1 MVNQDRIKRITL
13 FLLVAGLF
21 ILLGYA
27 ILRIYQGSNGTVV
40 PSGTSPVSGGIQVL
54 YPTPTG
60 LSATPLT
67 SPDTGLKQ
75 EIQEK
80 RLIQLTDFPVIGP
93 MINTKQ
99 DKVLFYQKEG
109 GDMFEVDITG
119 VSRNKLSNITIVGI
133 LDALWS
139 PLRDRAA
146 VFYIDNENI
155 KSFLHIG
162 TSTIASLPI
171 NIKSLSWSPDGK
183 DFVFL
188 AEDHDTL
195 AMLISDKTGK
205 NQKTVYHTSILD
217 AQLTWISSDKI
228 AFLTAPSGFA
238 RGYLFIYY
246 RSGGTL
252 KRIIGPFWGLQSL
265 WSPDGSRVLVSYTDY
280 QGKNL
285 QMEVYDNNGKSIKKL
300 TAKTLPEK
308 CAWVNSVQFYC
319 GVPKQIPFNVP
330 LPDNYLTGEFATQ
343 DTLSLIDSDTGDATE
358 IINEGSFDMTNLRV
372 TKNKDFIIWVNKT
385 DGTLWSYRLEE
396 KAL

>member
-1 MVNQDRIKRITL
+1 MANQDRIKRIAL
-13 FLLVAGLF
+13 LLLVIGLF
-21 ILLGYA
+21 VLLGYA
-27 ILRIYQGSNGTVV
+27 ILRILRG
-40 PSGTSPVSGGIQVL
+40 SGTTGTQPKTEPVSGGVEML

-60 LSATPLT
+60 SRATPLT
-67 SPDTGLKQ
+67 SPETGLQQ

-93 MINTKQ
+93 TINTKQ

-133 LDALWS
+133 FDALWS
-139 PLRDRAA
+139 PARDRAS
-146 VFYIDNENI
+146 VFYLDNENI
-155 KSFLHIG
+155 KSFLHVG
-162 TSTIASLPI
+162 TSTVTTLPI
-171 NIKSLSWSPDGK
+171 NIKTLAWSPDGNN
-183 DFVFL
+183 FAFL

-205 NQKTVYHTSILD
+205 NQKTVYHTPITD
-217 AQLTWISSDKI
+217 AQLTWISSDRI

-238 RGYLFIYY
+238 RGYLYIYA
-246 RSGGTL
+246 RSIGTL
-252 KRIIGPFWGLQSL
+252 KRIIGPLWGLQTL
-265 WSPDGSRVLVSYTDY
+265 WSPDGSRVLVSHTDY

-285 QMEVYDNNGKSIKKL
+285 QMEIYDNNGKSIQKL
-300 TAKTLPEK
+300 TMKTLPEK
-308 CAWVNSVQFYC
+308 CAWAGSTQLYC

-330 LPDNYLTGEFATQ
+330 LPDNYLTGEFGTQ
-343 DTLSLIDSDTGDATE
+343 DTLSLLNVDINESTE
-358 IINEGSFDMTNLRV
+358 IINEGAFDMTNMQV

-396 KAL
+396 KKL